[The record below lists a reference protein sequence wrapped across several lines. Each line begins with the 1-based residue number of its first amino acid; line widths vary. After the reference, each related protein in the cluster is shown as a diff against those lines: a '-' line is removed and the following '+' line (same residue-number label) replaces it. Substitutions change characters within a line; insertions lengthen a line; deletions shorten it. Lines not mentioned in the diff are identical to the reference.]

1 MPDVKFPCPHCDQHM
16 VAPEEMLG
24 DTVDCPACK
33 SRIRVPLVSSL
44 PGRGF
49 AQPLLAD
56 QRDSGVNA
64 EKCAPMQPGN
74 QRQDLPVPPSWVSAK
89 TSAPRD
95 LLFKCPLCSKFLV
108 IDVRAAGGSCT
119 CTECQSPV
127 AIPVPAVEF
136 TCRGCGHELS
146 VPAGLTAAVAQC
158 PECDLELAV
167 GGAPAQIVSASAG
180 EAAAGGR
187 EDRAMDGQTSPT
199 PSAPAPNEM
208 LSFDDT
214 VHPMGDWINVGRL
227 ILLGDGFMFMNY
239 GRAYFQGGGDH
250 LWVGSGVLGAVMDA
264 TKEKRE
270 YREALSKA
278 QAEAQVTKARVRTV
292 PIMSQYLDL
301 DGCLWFKGMDIADI
315 RACNERSSSALS
327 SSEVPSRLSIS
338 TNRDAKPMEWR
349 FLFAQTPTN
358 AQAKAIMQWM
368 KAIKD
373 RNAQVRS

>member
-33 SRIRVPLVSSL
+33 RSIRIPL
-44 PGRGF
+44 
-49 AQPLLAD
+49 
-56 QRDSGVNA
+56 
-64 EKCAPMQPGN
+64 
-74 QRQDLPVPPSWVSAK
+74 VSAK

-95 LLFKCPLCSKFLV
+95 LLFTCPQCSKFLV
-108 IDVRAAGGSCT
+108 IDVRAAGRSCT
-119 CTECQSPV
+119 CTDCQSPV
-127 AIPVPAVEF
+127 SIPVPAVEF

-146 VPAGLTAAVAQC
+146 VPAGLTAAVVQC

-167 GGAPAQIVSASAG
+167 GGAPAEIKSDSAG

-187 EDRAMDGQTSPT
+187 GDHVMDGQTSPA
-199 PSAPAPNEM
+199 PSDLAPNE
-208 LSFDDT
+208 LASFADT

-227 ILLGDGFMFMNY
+227 ILLREGFMFLNF
-239 GRAYFQGGGDH
+239 GRAYFQGGGDR
-250 LWVGSGVLGAVMDA
+250 LWLGYGALGTVMDA
-264 TKEKRE
+264 SKEKRG

-315 RACNERSSSALS
+315 QAGNERSSNALS
-327 SSEVPSRLSIS
+327 TSEVPTRLSIS
-338 TNRDAKPMEWR
+338 TNRDAKPMAWV

-358 AQAKAIMQWM
+358 EQAKVIMQWI

-373 RNAQVRS
+373 QNAQVALALEPLGSRNGRN